1 MIKYDVII
9 IGAGCSG
16 LSLAYRLLNTNKK
29 VCVIEKF
36 SKSKRV
42 PKTWSYWNVYD
53 HPFKNLEINRLSEL
67 FVRNDSM
74 VKINCANNTYNS
86 IDSLDFDKYIFDKIS
101 DSENIDILFDTN
113 ITNLEHTGVDIR
125 IDTEDNVFR
134 TTYVF
139 DSRPH
144 KQQYSMYQVFLGYKI
159 SNANKDIP
167 AILMDFQKSDDFNFV
182 YVVPFSN
189 DTILFE
195 TTYFTSNRYK
205 ADEMRDEL
213 DSYIK
218 ESVGGE
224 YTKVSEEYGI
234 IPMTS
239 RQTESQYRTNW
250 YKLGIPSGATRGST
264 GYTFINIQKQCDYY
278 FNIINGKSVSN
289 PLDTFKRRIL
299 RYMDGIILQI
309 INDKP
314 VEASKIIHR
323 MFQKNN
329 SVTLIKFLS
338 DIPSFFDIIR
348 IISNMPKMIFIKYA
362 IVSFFRKKI

>member
-36 SKSKRV
+36 SKNKRV

-53 HPFKNLEINRLSEL
+53 HPFKNLEINHLSEL

-101 DSENIDILFDTN
+101 DSKNIDILFDTN
-113 ITNLEHTGVDIR
+113 ITNLEHTGTDIR

-134 TTYVF
+134 TTHVF
-139 DSRPH
+139 DSRPY
-144 KQQYSMYQVFLGYKI
+144 KQEYSMYQVFLGYKI
-159 SNANKDIP
+159 SDANKDIP
-167 AILMDFQKSDDFNFV
+167 PILMDFQKSDDFNFV
-182 YVVPFSN
+182 YVLPCSN
-189 DTILFE
+189 NTILFE

-218 ESVGGE
+218 
-224 YTKVSEEYGI
+224 
-234 IPMTS
+234 
-239 RQTESQYRTNW
+239 
-250 YKLGIPSGATRGST
+250 
-264 GYTFINIQKQCDYY
+264 
-278 FNIINGKSVSN
+278 
-289 PLDTFKRRIL
+289 
-299 RYMDGIILQI
+299 
-309 INDKP
+309 
-314 VEASKIIHR
+314 
-323 MFQKNN
+323 
-329 SVTLIKFLS
+329 
-338 DIPSFFDIIR
+338 
-348 IISNMPKMIFIKYA
+348 
-362 IVSFFRKKI
+362 